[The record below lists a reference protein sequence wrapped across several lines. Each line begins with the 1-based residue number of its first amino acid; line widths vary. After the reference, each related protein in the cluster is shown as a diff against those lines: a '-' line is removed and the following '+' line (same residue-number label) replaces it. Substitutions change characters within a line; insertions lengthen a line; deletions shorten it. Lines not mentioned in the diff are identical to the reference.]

1 MSSRRRHLAKAVS
14 YRVFGTV
21 GTAAAAY
28 VVTGNIE
35 IGATIGVLDSVMKIG
50 VYYLHERAWHRIAWG
65 ESRRDG
71 AATPPS
77 ACR

>member
-1 MSSRRRHLAKAVS
+1 MPSRRRHLAKAVS

-35 IGATIGVLDSVMKIG
+35 IGATIGVLDSAIKIG
-50 VYYLHERAWHRIAWG
+50 LYYMHERAWHRIEWG

-71 AATPPS
+71 AGTPRS
-77 ACR
+77 AGR